1 LFCKDKKITMADDKK
16 VDDNKTFAAEIA
28 KLKSDNTMLKKIIT
42 QKKSSRGPANSNRPK
57 QLGSLQTLQT
67 L

>member
-1 LFCKDKKITMADDKK
+1 MADNKK
-16 VDDNKTFAAEIA
+16 VYDNQSIINELK
-28 KLKSDNTMLKKIIT
+28 KLKADNTMLKKIIV

-57 QLGSLQTLQT
+57 QLGSLQTLKT

>member
-1 LFCKDKKITMADDKK
+1 MADDKK
-16 VDDNKTFAAEIA
+16 VDDNKTFAIEIA

-57 QLGSLQTLQT
+57 QLGALQTLKT

>member
-1 LFCKDKKITMADDKK
+1 MADDKK

>member
-1 LFCKDKKITMADDKK
+1 MADDKK
-16 VDDNKTFAAEIA
+16 VEENKSILDEIK

-57 QLGSLQTLQT
+57 QLGTLQTLQT

>member
-1 LFCKDKKITMADDKK
+1 MAEDKK
-16 VDDNKTFAAEIA
+16 VDVEKSIISELK
-28 KLKSDNTMLKKIIT
+28 KLKADNTMLKKIIV

-57 QLGSLQTLQT
+57 QLGTLQTLQT

>member
-1 LFCKDKKITMADDKK
+1 MAEEKKLDDT
-16 VDDNKTFAAEIA
+16 KTIAAEVA

-57 QLGSLQTLQT
+57 QLGTLQT
-67 L
+67 LKTL

>member
-1 LFCKDKKITMADDKK
+1 LFCKVNKMAEDKK
-16 VDDNKTFAAEIA
+16 VDDTKTIAAEVA

-57 QLGSLQTLQT
+57 QLGKLQTLQT

>member
-1 LFCKDKKITMADDKK
+1 MAEEKK
-16 VDDNKTFAAEIA
+16 VDDTKTIAAEIA

-57 QLGSLQTLQT
+57 QLGTLQTLQT

>member
-1 LFCKDKKITMADDKK
+1 MAEEKK
-16 VDDNKTFAAEIA
+16 VDDTKVIAAEIA

-57 QLGSLQTLQT
+57 QLGTLQT
-67 L
+67 LKTL

>member
-1 LFCKDKKITMADDKK
+1 MAEEKK
-16 VDDNKTFAAEIA
+16 VDDTKVIAAEIA

-57 QLGSLQTLQT
+57 QLGSLQTLKT

>member
-1 LFCKDKKITMADDKK
+1 MADKKK
-16 VDDNKTFAAEIA
+16 VDDNKTIAAEIA

-42 QKKSSRGPANSNRPK
+42 QKKSYRGPANSNRPK
-57 QLGSLQTLQT
+57 QLGTLQTLQT

>member
-1 LFCKDKKITMADDKK
+1 MAEEKK
-16 VDDNKTFAAEIA
+16 VDDTKTIAAEIA
-28 KLKSDNTMLKKIIT
+28 QLKSDNTMLKKIIT

-57 QLGSLQTLQT
+57 QLGSLQTLKT

>member
-1 LFCKDKKITMADDKK
+1 MAEEKK
-16 VDDNKTFAAEIA
+16 VDDTKTIAAEIA
-28 KLKSDNTMLKKIIT
+28 QLKSDNTMLKKIIT

-57 QLGSLQTLQT
+57 QLGSLQTLQK